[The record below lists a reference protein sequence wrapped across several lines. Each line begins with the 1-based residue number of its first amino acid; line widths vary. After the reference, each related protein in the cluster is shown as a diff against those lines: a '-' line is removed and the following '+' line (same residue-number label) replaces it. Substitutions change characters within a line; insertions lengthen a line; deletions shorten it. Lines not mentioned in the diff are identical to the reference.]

1 MALEQ
6 DIANLV
12 AASETLT
19 STVDNKI
26 QSIDS
31 ALSAAISASQ
41 SKTDQHLAKVD
52 TALSKYLDTQSHFRV
67 SRNQALVPD
76 NKGEFPAYWDSGNL
90 KRATLLETVQTHQK
104 ADTRSELA
112 REFLRAVNSDT
123 QYFAGNFN
131 IWELEYYPY
140 REVTV
145 DNQTRKT
152 YAYLM
157 YQYFRRPTHMTVAAV
172 VKHIR
177 GIVPTGSWCQG
188 LRANEPAKICG
199 GELAPDGRNK
209 YSHCVPTAHG
219 MTLDSSETLVIQV
232 ALPAVVT
239 GKVQLDSGWGQFP
252 HVGHKD
258 LSAYDYHPTT
268 MFP

>member
-1 MALEQ
+1 MALEH
-6 DIANLV
+6 DIASLV
-12 AASETLT
+12 EASEALT

-31 ALSAAISASQ
+31 ALNAAISASQ

-52 TALSKYLDTQSHFRV
+52 TALSQYLNTQSHFRV
-67 SRNQALVPD
+67 TRNQALVPD
-76 NKGEFPAYWDSGNL
+76 DNGNVPKLWDTGNL
-90 KRATLLETVQTHQK
+90 KKATLLETVETNQEV
-104 ADTRSELA
+104 DSRSVLA
-112 REFLRAVNSDT
+112 REFLRALDSDEK
-123 QYFAGNFN
+123 YFAGNFN

-140 REVTV
+140 REVTI
-145 DNQTRKT
+145 DGQISKT
-152 YAYLM
+152 YAHLM

-199 GELAPDGRNK
+199 GEVALDGRNK
-209 YSHCVPTAHG
+209 YSHCVPIAHG
-219 MTLDSSETLVIQV
+219 MELDSSETVVVQV

-239 GKVQLDSGWGQFP
+239 GKVPLDSGWGQFP

-258 LSAYDYHPTT
+258 QSAYDYHPTST
-268 MFP
+268 FS